1 MRKLLLIILT
11 LLFTSVAYAEH
22 EDSLADNTLYMQQ
35 LPALCGAP
43 DKINTYIE
51 HFNFEAEHLS
61 LGRTRMMKDGEPV
74 YMMTYMVSKDR
85 TESISVL
92 TIPNGTES
100 CILYH
105 TFDLVENLENLKKK
119 N

>member
-1 MRKLLLIILT
+1 MKKLLITILSV
-11 LLFTSVAYAEH
+11 LFVNIAYADHNKALE
-22 EDSLADNTLYMQQ
+22 EDELYMQQ
-35 LPALCGAP
+35 LPALCGTP
-43 DKINTYIE
+43 DKVETYIK
-51 HFNFEAEHLS
+51 HFEFKPEHLS
-61 LGRTRMMKDGEPV
+61 LGRTRMVKDGEPV
-74 YMMTYMVSKDR
+74 YMMTYMINKDR

-105 TFDLVENLENLKKK
+105 TFDLITDLKYLKK

>member
-1 MRKLLLIILT
+1 MKKLVLILGILFGT
-11 LLFTSVAYAEH
+11 IAYADH
-22 EDSLADNTLYMQQ
+22 EKSLQDNSLYMQQ
-35 LPALCGAP
+35 LPSLCGTP
-43 DKINTYIE
+43 DKIEVYLK
-51 HFNFEAEHLS
+51 HFEFEPVHLS

-74 YMMTYMVSKDR
+74 YMMTYMINKDR

-105 TFDLVENLENLKKK
+105 TFDLIEDVEKYKK